1 MLSPHSNTRTFAIG
15 LVLCTVVAC
24 DQPEDPDLA
33 RDADAEARSSV
44 GALATRPRL
53 QLVDE
58 TRLEA
63 GQEGRLVL
71 EVDLPVFPGRAE
83 AITLHV
89 GGRTF
94 QRTTSMPGRPLR
106 FAASDSPHLR
116 AELDDEPAWLQWGRG
131 AGTTRVE
138 LDNGL
143 RGGSE

>member
-15 LVLCTVVAC
+15 LVLCTTVAC
-24 DQPEDPDLA
+24 DQPEDPDLPQ
-33 RDADAEARSSV
+33 DADAESRSSV
-44 GALATRPRL
+44 GAVATQPRL
-53 QLVDE
+53 QVVDE
-58 TRLEA
+58 ARQEA
-63 GQEGRLVL
+63 GQEERLVL

-106 FAASDSPHLR
+106 FAARDEPQLR
-116 AELDDEPAWLQWGRG
+116 AALHEPAWLQWGTG

-143 RGGSE
+143 RGGSK